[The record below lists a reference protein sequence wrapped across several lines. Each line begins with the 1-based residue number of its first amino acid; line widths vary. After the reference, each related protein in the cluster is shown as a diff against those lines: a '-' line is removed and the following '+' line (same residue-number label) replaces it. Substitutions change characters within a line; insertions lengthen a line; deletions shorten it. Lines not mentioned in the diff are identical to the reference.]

1 MMVLSW
7 HCPGQV
13 ATKNCVLRHA
23 RSTPVI
29 EPHIGCATPCGVRLS
44 ARQRRRFIL
53 LIFADG
59 TRGLARL
66 AGALVWRPRLK
77 MMLYVTGS

>member
-1 MMVLSW
+1 MIEPHVG
-7 HCPGQV
+7 C
-13 ATKNCVLRHA
+13 ATPYGV
-23 RSTPVI
+23 TPAAVVVSPSAPWI